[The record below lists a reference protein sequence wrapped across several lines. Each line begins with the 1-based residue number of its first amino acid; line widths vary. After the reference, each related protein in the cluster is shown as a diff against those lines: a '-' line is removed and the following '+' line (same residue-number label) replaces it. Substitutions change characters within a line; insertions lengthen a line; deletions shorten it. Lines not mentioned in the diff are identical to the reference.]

1 MQFTYLG
8 RTGVQVSRLC
18 LGCMSYG
25 DPAWRPWVLDRQ
37 AAMPFFRLAV
47 ESGINFF
54 DTADMYSLGVSE
66 EVTGAALREYARLE
80 ECVVATKVF
89 NPMGPGPNM
98 VGLSRKH
105 VQQACEASLRRLGLD
120 VIDLYQVHRF
130 DKQTPIDE
138 MLGGLELL
146 VRQGKVRYIGASSVR
161 RLAVRAGAV
170 TVGTQRLGPLR
181 DDAEPLQPFVPRGRA
196 RNDSAL
202 PGRAGGR
209 DPLVAIGPGTA
220 GRHAKRAGDQQSTT
234 RAASDDYARK
244 LYDHPS
250 DWEVVEALQEVSA
263 RLGRPPAEVALAWL
277 LSKPVVTAP
286 IVGATKIEHLQSAIR
301 GAGRDARRARHSN
314 PGDPLPA
321 ACRTRLRISV
331 RLAATRS
338 AWQREPWGKR
348 FALKSHRALPT
359 MPGEARTN

>member
-146 VRQGKVRYIGASSVR
+146 VRQGKVRYIGASSCAAWQFAQALSLSERNGWARFVTMQNHYNLLYR
-161 RLAVRAGAV
+161 EEEREMIPLCQAEQVAVIPWSPLARGLLAGTRKAPAISN
-170 TVGTQRLGPLR
+170 RPLGPPATTTPVSSTIIPATGKWSR
-181 DDAEPLQPFVPRGRA
+181 PCRRCPLGW
-196 RNDSAL
+196 
-202 PGRAGGR
+202 
-209 DPLVAIGPGTA
+209 A
-220 GRHAKRAGDQQSTT
+220 GR
-234 RAASDDYARK
+234 
-244 LYDHPS
+244 
-250 DWEVVEALQEVSA
+250 
-263 RLGRPPAEVALAWL
+263 RPKW
-277 LSKPVVTAP
+277 
-286 IVGATKIEHLQSAIR
+286 R
-301 GAGRDARRARHSN
+301 W
-314 PGDPLPA
+314 PG
-321 ACRTRLRISV
+321 C
-331 RLAATRS
+331 
-338 AWQREPWGKR
+338 
-348 FALKSHRALPT
+348 
-359 MPGEARTN
+359 